1 MKNDVSI
8 IIPVYNMEKYLYECL
23 ESVFKQTYKNIEVI
37 IVNDGSNDNSE
48 YIIEEYLKKYKNIIY
63 INQENS
69 GPAIARN
76 NALKIV
82 SGEFTMFLDSDDYLE
97 ENCIELL
104 YKKAI
109 ETNCD
114 MVIMGHRK
122 VYEDNT
128 KPSEI
133 YCVKY
138 IDDTK
143 VYTGKY
149 VADMILKSDIQGYS
163 CDKLIK
169 TSKLNETKLYYEPN
183 RYIEDLY
190 PIFKLIYSCE
200 KIGFIN
206 KPLYNYRQLKTSATH
221 KKTEKLIEDYA
232 YANDKVLKYLNK
244 ENSFEKDKVI
254 YFRYEAF
261 RTIIGMMN
269 EYNNK
274 KYRIYKMFKDKG
286 LKKYEPT
293 IKEIFKC
300 NSIKLTSKIDI
311 ILWKLKIY
319 NIFMPE
325 LISLKKYIENT
336 LSKMGDFK
344 SIYGE

>member
-1 MKNDVSI
+1 MKNYVSI

-23 ESVFKQTYKNIEVI
+23 ESVFNQTYKNIEVI

-48 YIIEEYLKKYKNIIY
+48 YIIEEFLKRYKNIIY
-63 INQENS
+63 IKQENS
-69 GPAIARN
+69 GLSIARN
-76 NALKIV
+76 NGLKHV
-82 SGEFTMFLDSDDYLE
+82 KGKFVMFLDSDDYLE
-97 ENCIELL
+97 INCIELL
-104 YKKAI
+104 YKKSF

-122 VYEDNT
+122 VYENNI

-138 IDDTK
+138 IDDRK

-149 VADMILKSDIQGYS
+149 VSDMILKSDIQGYS

-169 TSKLNETKLYYEPN
+169 TSKLKKTKLYYEPN

-200 KIGFIN
+200 KICFIN
-206 KPLYNYRQLKTSATH
+206 KPLYNYRQLKTSISH

-244 ENSFEKDKVI
+244 KNSFEKDNI
-254 YFRYEAF
+254 IHFRYEFF

-300 NSIKLTSKIDI
+300 NAIKLTSKIDI
-311 ILWKLKIY
+311 ILWKLRIY
-319 NIFMPE
+319 NILMPE
-325 LISLKKYIENT
+325 LIRFKKYIECVFFRA
-336 LSKMGDFK
+336 GDK
-344 SIYGE
+344 ESIYG